1 MTKIESK
8 NSIYPHMHFTEH
20 LVGVFR
26 KPPWKCNSDYETSS
40 VLIRRLKKGAASTS
54 PKNKSQPHRTHLE
67 LGATAEP
74 NQVNCLLCD
83 LGGLLT
89 KNTEQAMVQTSTSL
103 WTDQK
108 QVNERVGGRYSPSA
122 GNRWPWID

>member
-1 MTKIESK
+1 VEVQFGLRNLECFDPTTQE
-8 NSIYPHMHFTEH
+8 
-20 LVGVFR
+20 G
-26 KPPWKCNSDYETSS
+26 SS
-40 VLIRRLKKGAASTS
+40 FNKQVLSTS